1 MYTLGNLMAQKYE
14 SGNQSVSIDVQPST
28 AQRGFDDTCSKSIA
42 IGMTDN
48 YILPEQR
55 QEGVNC
61 NNILAIPVAVSA
73 VAVVYNLPGA
83 YFNQRTADAFT
94 LVHPVRL
101 SAQVLAG
108 IYSGTIRKWNDPAI
122 ASANPGMQ
130 LPAQIIRA
138 FHSAEPGGSNF
149 VFNQWLCLAVPSWN
163 KTVGGVSLNPAWPT
177 ASIGTPS
184 SGAMAL
190 QIKNTPYSIGFAGF
204 DFAIS
209 YKLQAAALRNASG
222 VYLTPSLNGLSK
234 AIGYQLSNP
243 HLGMTRA
250 FDRPFVTV
258 PGKDAFNPADFE
270 FFVVHQD
277 LKLAGFPP
285 DFAQGIKAFLQ
296 WTVSASGGQQFIE
309 SIELRKIA
317 GASQAELAHGFVPVP
332 PEILA
337 ASQDAV
343 NSITTQ

>member
-1 MYTLGNLMAQKYE
+1 
-14 SGNQSVSIDVQPST
+14 
-28 AQRGFDDTCSKSIA
+28 
-42 IGMTDN
+42 
-48 YILPEQR
+48 
-55 QEGVNC
+55 
-61 NNILAIPVAVSA
+61 
-73 VAVVYNLPGA
+73 
-83 YFNQRTADAFT
+83 
-94 LVHPVRL
+94 
-101 SAQVLAG
+101 
-108 IYSGTIRKWNDPAI
+108 
-122 ASANPGMQ
+122 MQ

-149 VFNQWLCLAVPSWN
+149 VFNQWLCLSVPSWN
-163 KTVGGVSLNPAWPT
+163 KTVGGASLNPAWPT

-222 VYLTPSLNGLSK
+222 YYLTPSLNGLSK

-277 LKLAGFPP
+277 LKLAGYTP
-285 DFAQGIKAFLQ
+285 DFAQGIKAFLE
-296 WTVSASGGQQFIE
+296 WTVSASGGQKFIE
-309 SIELRKIA
+309 SIELRRIA
-317 GASQAELAHGFVPVP
+317 GASTAELAHGFVPVP

-337 ASQDAV
+337 VSQDAV